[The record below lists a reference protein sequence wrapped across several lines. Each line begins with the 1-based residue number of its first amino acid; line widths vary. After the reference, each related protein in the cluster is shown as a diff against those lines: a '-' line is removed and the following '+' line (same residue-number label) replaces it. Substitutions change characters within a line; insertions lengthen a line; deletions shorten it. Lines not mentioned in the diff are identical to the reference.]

1 MNYKITIETTDKDF
15 VEGIQDIAEEYV
27 EDLEERYNGNH
38 NFSFM
43 IKSYIGEDL
52 EDCEECECIEE
63 EFDNFT
69 FGDALNF
76 IIRKPNFGMRLLYWD
91 EDEVV
96 RVQNP
101 DEHSKM
107 SYPYLYM
114 ETPCENFPYIPC
126 YEDMF
131 SDDWEVV
138 KMKD

>member
-15 VEGIQDIAEEYV
+15 VKEIQDVAEDYV
-27 EDLEERYNGNH
+27 EDSNGEH
-38 NFSFM
+38 NFTFM
-43 IKSYIGEDL
+43 TKSYISEDID
-52 EDCEECECIEE
+52 DCEVCGCWED

-76 IIRKPNFGMRLLYWD
+76 IIRKPSFGMRLPYWD

-101 DEHSKM
+101 DTHSKM

-114 ETPCENFPYIPC
+114 ETSCENFPYIPC
-126 YEDMF
+126 YEDIF
-131 SDDWEVV
+131 SDDWEIVE
-138 KMKD
+138 MED